1 VPHSVRGPLTTYALV
16 QASLLGRAYALLAG
30 QNVETDH
37 PYLRDLEEDDYVGVD
52 ECFWHGTGSADI

>member
-1 VPHSVRGPLTTYALV
+1 
-16 QASLLGRAYALLAG
+16 LLGRAYALLAG